1 MGQVGN
7 LRAEWHSARRRLP
20 IAAPDAIRPHRAHK
34 MALYSK
40 NAQADELARAL
51 SLKEELR
58 AIGDR
63 CAALPDY
70 DKRSPEEIIGFDE
83 HGLPA

>member
-1 MGQVGN
+1 
-7 LRAEWHSARRRLP
+7 
-20 IAAPDAIRPHRAHK
+20 
-34 MALYSK
+34 MALNIK

-51 SLKEELR
+51 AARTGQSITDAVVNALREQLKRETGRNLTPRLTEELR

-70 DKRSPEEIIGFDE
+70 DKRSAEEIIGFNE

>member
-1 MGQVGN
+1 
-7 LRAEWHSARRRLP
+7 
-20 IAAPDAIRPHRAHK
+20 
-34 MALYSK
+34 MALNIK
-40 NAQADELARAL
+40 NPKADELARAL
-51 SLKEELR
+51 AARTGQSITDAVLDALREQLKRETGRTLAPRLAEELR

-70 DKRSPEEIIGFDE
+70 DKRSPEEIIGFDG

>member
-1 MGQVGN
+1 
-7 LRAEWHSARRRLP
+7 
-20 IAAPDAIRPHRAHK
+20 
-34 MALYSK
+34 MALNIK

-51 SLKEELR
+51 AARTGQSITDAVVNALREQLKRETGRRLTPRLAEVLR
-58 AIGDR
+58 AISER

-70 DKRSPEEIIGFDE
+70 DKHSPEEIIGFDE

>member
-1 MGQVGN
+1 
-7 LRAEWHSARRRLP
+7 
-20 IAAPDAIRPHRAHK
+20 
-34 MALYSK
+34 MALNIM

-51 SLKEELR
+51 AARTGQSITDAVVNALREQLKRETGRSLAPRLAEELR
-58 AIGDR
+58 AISER

>member
-1 MGQVGN
+1 
-7 LRAEWHSARRRLP
+7 
-20 IAAPDAIRPHRAHK
+20 
-34 MALYSK
+34 MALNIK

-51 SLKEELR
+51 AARTGQSITDAVVNALREQLKRETGRSLTPRLTEELR
-58 AIGDR
+58 AISDR